1 MIEHNPFEYIA
12 VVLTLLLGV
21 SLYANF
27 RLSKIIKKSKQ
38 ESDLLMK
45 DVYFNPLSELPNR
58 MNVEIV
64 LSEQIER
71 VHRHKQ
77 VFLVTALNVKNYVV
91 LKEKYSQKFADKLI
105 REVSNRLLFLI
116 RDEDIVGH
124 IREDLFVIV
133 FNEYLSE
140 DNHQL
145 ILDRI
150 ETAFQE
156 QFQVENQDA
165 VTIEMAIGESKY
177 PDDAKDAKALI
188 DLAVKRALK

>member
-1 MIEHNPFEYIA
+1 MIEHNPFEYIV

-27 RLSKIIKKSKQ
+27 RLSKIIKQSRQ

-116 RDEDIVGH
+116 RDEDVVGH
-124 IREDLFVIV
+124 IREDIFVIV

-165 VTIEMAIGESKY
+165 VTIEIAIGESKY

-188 DLAVKRALK
+188 DIAVKRALK